1 MGVQLTLIGPVVLR
15 VSINL
20 HPNTSDV
27 SRILRARR
35 RTRGRLGLPADWV
48 VGGAAAGGR
57 LGGAQLGLRDGLV
70 HPIGQS
76 LGDITHKG
84 GLFPRKVGLGG
95 ETTCGAQNRIGP
107 NDGVALHATLQV
119 ALQRADLGQHVSP
132 LQLVGGGRKQV
143 VWHLSV
149 LLRLGGGGAPDRV
162 GEESGSFGDDL

>member
-1 MGVQLTLIGPVVLR
+1 VLR

-20 HPNTSDV
+20 HTDPSDV

-35 RTRGRLGLPADWV
+35 RTRGRPGLPADWV
-48 VGGAAAGGR
+48 VGGAVAGGR
-57 LGGAQLGLRDGLV
+57 LGGAQFGLRDGLI
-70 HPIGQS
+70 HPIGQG

-84 GLFPRKVGLGG
+84 GFFPRKVGLGG
-95 ETTCGAQNRIGP
+95 ETTRGAQNSIGP
-107 NDGVALHATLQV
+107 DDGVALPATLQV

-143 VWHLSV
+143 VWHLSR

-162 GEESGSFGDDL
+162 GEKRGSLGDNL